1 MEFLFTTEDG
11 LLREEFTVSAKK
23 DKKLHLIIYSGTR
36 LHYYPKNKG
45 DAESIVQ
52 SIKMNKE
59 SNGFSLPGLFPTR
72 R

>member
-11 LLREEFTVSAKK
+11 LLREGFTVGTKK
-23 DKKLHLIIYSGTR
+23 EKKFYLIIYTGAK
-36 LHYYPKNKG
+36 LHYYLKHKG

-59 SNGFSLPGLFPTR
+59 STGFSLPGLFPTR

>member
-1 MEFLFTTEDG
+1 VEFLFTTEDG
-11 LLREEFTVSAKK
+11 LLREGFTVGAKK
-23 DKKLHLIIYSGTR
+23 DKKLYLIIYSGAR

>member
-1 MEFLFTTEDG
+1 MPN
-11 LLREEFTVSAKK
+11 K
-23 DKKLHLIIYSGTR
+23 DKKLYLIIYSGAR

-59 SNGFSLPGLFPTR
+59 FNGFSLPGLFPTR

>member
-11 LLREEFTVSAKK
+11 LLREVFTVG
-23 DKKLHLIIYSGTR
+23 DKKEKKLYLIIYSGAR

-45 DAESIVQ
+45 DDESIVQ
-52 SIKMNKE
+52 SIKVNKE